1 MTHVTGAD
9 LLTLLILALPV
20 AAISW
25 TVTHEELFRECRD
38 YCVDRS
44 ERARR
49 LGTRKFFF
57 LFTCEYCFSHYVSA
71 VVLFF
76 SRFTLLFDD
85 WRGYVVSWFAIVWVA
100 NHLMSVY
107 GRLRLGIRSE
117 RLEIGL
123 KEAVTERAAVSTM
136 EDRGNKKERKAG

>member
-1 MTHVTGAD
+1 MTHVTGNE

-25 TVTHEELFRECRD
+25 TVTHEELFREFQH
-38 YCVDRS
+38 YCADRS
-44 ERARR
+44 EHGQR
-49 LGTRKFFF
+49 LAARKFFF

-71 VVLFF
+71 AVVFV

-85 WRGYVVSWFAIVWVA
+85 WRGYAVSWFAIVWVA
-100 NHLMSVY
+100 NHLMSIY

-123 KEAVTERAAVSTM
+123 KEAVTERAGVSKM
-136 EDRGNKKERKAG
+136 DDRGTKKERRAG